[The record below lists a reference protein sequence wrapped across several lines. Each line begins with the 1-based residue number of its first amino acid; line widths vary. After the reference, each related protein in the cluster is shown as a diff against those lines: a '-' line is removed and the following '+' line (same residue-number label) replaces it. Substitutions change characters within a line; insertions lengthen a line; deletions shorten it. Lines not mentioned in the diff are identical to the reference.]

1 MKEED
6 WEWGQLTQI
15 NVEKS
20 CYSGDGDSITHIF
33 LTVAF
38 SAQNALTRRLM
49 LVFCHFE
56 GGEMMRLELL
66 YSEML

>member
-1 MKEED
+1 VKEED

-15 NVEKS
+15 NVENS
-20 CYSGDGDSITHIF
+20 CYSGDGDSVTVIF

-38 SAQNALTRRLM
+38 SAQNALTHRLM

-56 GGEMMRLELL
+56 GKNDEVGAAVFRDV
-66 YSEML
+66 